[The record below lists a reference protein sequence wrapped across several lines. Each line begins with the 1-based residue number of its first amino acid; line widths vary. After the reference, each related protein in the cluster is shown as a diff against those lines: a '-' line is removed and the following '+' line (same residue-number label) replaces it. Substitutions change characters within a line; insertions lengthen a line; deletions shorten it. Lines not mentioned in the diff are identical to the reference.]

1 MRPLALLAGVL
12 FGAGAM
18 GIAQAQS
25 LTEASRA
32 ALVREPLILTL
43 PADDIGFAQREAA
56 FASGGALLQQNT
68 TAVSRRTFGG
78 AIDTVR
84 LRSAQT
90 VATPQVYAGLRP
102 DAYTGGGAYDVD
114 YTRTWPA
121 AIRGS
126 AGAYEIDVSPQAGV
140 GYGSAGGSLSGG
152 AMVRLIPPSR
162 DAKVV
167 ERLKAMGV
175 KDGASYGDQGRWY
188 LFAAARGRA
197 VGLNMAREGA
207 GLRRDGWSTDPVS
220 LVGDAQVGLGW
231 RKGDMQT
238 SLGYMVRR
246 MRIEDPYSRRFVDM
260 PGNEQI
266 AGISFS
272 YRPTRR

>member
-1 MRPLALLAGVL
+1 MRPLALLAGVM

-18 GIAQAQS
+18 GIAQAQY
-25 LTEASRA
+25 LTDVSRSA
-32 ALVREPLILTL
+32 PLELTL
-43 PADDIGFAQREAA
+43 PADQMAFAQRDSA
-56 FASGGALLQQNT
+56 FASGGALFKQDAT
-68 TAVSRRTFGG
+68 SVSRRTAGG

-90 VATPQVYAGLRP
+90 LATSQAYAGLRP
-102 DAYTGGGAYDVD
+102 DAYTGGDAYDVD

-121 AIRGS
+121 AVRGR
-126 AGAYEIDVSPQAGV
+126 AGSYDIDVSPQAGV

-167 ERLKAMGV
+167 ERLKALGV
-175 KDGASYGDQGRWY
+175 KDGAVYGDQGRWY
-188 LFAAARGRA
+188 LFAAASGRA
-197 VGLNMAREGA
+197 VGLNMAQEGSA
-207 GLRRDGWSTDPVS
+207 LRRDGWSTDPVS

-238 SLGYMVRR
+238 SVGYMVRR
-246 MRIEDPYSRRFVDM
+246 MQIEDPYSRRFVDM

-266 AGISFS
+266 AGVSFS